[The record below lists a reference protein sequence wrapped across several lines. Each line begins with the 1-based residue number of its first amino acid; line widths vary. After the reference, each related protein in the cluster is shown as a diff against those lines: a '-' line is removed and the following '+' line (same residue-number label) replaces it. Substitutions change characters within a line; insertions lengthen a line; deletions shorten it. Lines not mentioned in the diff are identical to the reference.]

1 MNRLAFAHT
10 EPGSRPRVLC
20 VDDEPLVLEGL
31 RDILGRSFE
40 VEVATSAPDGL
51 EILRSEPDAFAI
63 VISDM
68 RMPIM
73 GGADF
78 LRAARAIAPDA
89 VRLLLTGHAD
99 LQAAIVAV
107 NGARLFRF
115 LTKPCEPQE
124 LMRACAAALG
134 QHRLQTAE
142 RVLLEETLRGSVDA
156 LTEVLALANPAAFGR
171 ARRVKELAGG
181 LALVAEL
188 PDRWEI
194 EVAAMLAHIGAV
206 TLAVEHGGEGV
217 HGRAAERPGG
227 GDARARPDDHAP
239 AAREDPAPGRASSRS
254 STPTRLRRP
263 RVPAPSPRSCRS
275 ARGSCGSR
283 RTTPSSRRGA
293 PRAPS
298 RSARCAAGRCM
309 TRGCWKRSPKVI
321 GVAPAAVL
329 EIALAEL
336 RVGMTLADDVRSVR
350 DELLLARG
358 QHVTERL
365 VERLRNLGADGVR
378 EPLRVFERQ
387 NRR

>member
-1 MNRLAFAHT
+1 MSRLALAHA

-51 EILRSEPDAFAI
+51 EILRGEPDAFAI

-181 LALVAEL
+181 VALVAEL

-206 TLAVEHGGEGV
+206 TLPQSTAEKVYTGE
-217 HGRAAERPGG
+217 RLS
-227 GDARARPDDHAP
+227 
-239 AAREDPAPGRASSRS
+239 AREAAMVE
-254 STPTRLRRP
+254 
-263 RVPAPSPRSCRS
+263 RVPAVTRQLLGRIPRLEGVLEILDAHSAAPSEDAGAVAEKLPVGAGVLRIASDYAELE
-275 ARGSCGSR
+275 ARGASR
-283 RTTPSSRRGA
+283 TVALGAMRSRKLYD
-293 PRAPS
+293 PRLLDAL
-298 RSARCAAGRCM
+298 
-309 TRGCWKRSPKVI
+309 TKVI

-387 NRR
+387 NGR